1 MKCVAFIPA
10 RKGSKGLPGKNKK
23 DFCGKPLVQWSIDQA
38 KESKLFDKIILSSD
52 GGFTNSEGNTVP
64 PTDGNTIVA
73 KPNNSLTPRGIVW
86 LFISIV
92 LIVSTVALG
101 VSLSGAW
108 LVLPFAGFEVLA
120 FAYALHHIRLHYGDY
135 ESVSLVGNEVVVEKH
150 GYKNSEKFTFQR
162 YWARVTLRDSMDG
175 TCGIFIGS
183 HGKEIEFGSRYMDNE
198 QRITVARKLKQQ
210 LNSSK

>member
-1 MKCVAFIPA
+1 MLTFDVRQIDAHQKCV
-10 RKGSKGLPGKNKK
+10 
-23 DFCGKPLVQWSIDQA
+23 C
-38 KESKLFDKIILSSD
+38 SSSLIAY
-52 GGFTNSEGNTVP
+52 GQHMTVFSS
-64 PTDGNTIVA
+64 DGNTIVA